1 MRDTR
6 FRLLPYFFRILLP
19 LLHSLYLCYHWAKI
33 SLIWSSIALLANLT
47 QLPSSQDGRSGN
59 TQSHFAVNWYG
70 LGDTCNVCL
79 CLCLLLLPHILLFM
93 IIIILS
99 FITAASVFNSASN
112 PKPPEKNCDS
122 FYNYGCHAI
131 LCSRVEVKYEWLK
144 PTKWCYRRVIDAVL
158 VVSCRR
164 TDIIFDMFLCSLP
177 LKSTLIS
184 LGFFQSVQHWC
195 MKIPRWST
203 AE

>member
-1 MRDTR
+1 MAWLIVNNGIHKVT
-6 FRLLPYFFRILLP
+6 LLWIGMVWGTLVTYVCVSVYF
-19 LLHSLYLCYHWAKI
+19 CYH
-33 SLIWSSIALLANLT
+33 
-47 QLPSSQDGRSGN
+47 
-59 TQSHFAVNWYG
+59 
-70 LGDTCNVCL
+70 
-79 CLCLLLLPHILLFM
+79 
-93 IIIILS
+93 ILS

-131 LCSRVEVKYEWLK
+131 WCSRVEVKYEWLK
-144 PTKWCYRRVIDAVL
+144 PTKWCYRRVIDAVFA
-158 VVSCRR
+158 VSCRR

-177 LKSTLIS
+177 LKSTLIG